1 MLSYKIHKKVAVPK
15 EEWIVVQD
23 THDAIIDRETFER
36 VQKAILDRDTK
47 MNSDGKI
54 SIFAGHIKCGD
65 CQRAMSKKIP
75 SKYNGKPRSYYH
87 YMCSSYMRSG
97 GEKCSKHSIKS
108 DELEKAV
115 LESVK
120 VQIGLII
127 NIKRIKG
134 QIDSK
139 TYNDNRRDYLLE
151 TINKCEKH

>member
-65 CQRAMSKKIP
+65 CQRAMSKRYQVNITE
-75 SKYNGKPRSYYH
+75 NQEVIIIT
-87 YMCSSYMRSG
+87 C
-97 GEKCSKHSIKS
+97 
-108 DELEKAV
+108 V
-115 LESVK
+115 LH
-120 VQIGLII
+120 I
-127 NIKRIKG
+127 
-134 QIDSK
+134 
-139 TYNDNRRDYLLE
+139 
-151 TINKCEKH
+151 

>member
-1 MLSYKIHKKVAVPK
+1 
-15 EEWIVVQD
+15 
-23 THDAIIDRETFER
+23 
-36 VQKAILDRDTK
+36 
-47 MNSDGKI
+47 
-54 SIFAGHIKCGD
+54 
-65 CQRAMSKKIP
+65 
-75 SKYNGKPRSYYH
+75 
-87 YMCSSYMRSG
+87 MCSSYMRSG